1 MGSGVCHW
9 RGLEGPG
16 GDMLHRATRVGDL
29 HASSHTALGDDECKV
44 GLCRLG
50 FGKGNGMV

>member
-1 MGSGVCHW
+1 
-9 RGLEGPG
+9 
-16 GDMLHRATRVGDL
+16 MLHRAPRVGDL
-29 HASSHTALGDDECKV
+29 HASSHTALSDDECKV